1 MKESFHG
8 TTILAVMR
16 NGRLA
21 VAGDGQVT
29 LGDSIIKHGARKVRR
44 IYDGKIIVG
53 FAGSTADA
61 MTLSSRLEAKLEQYG
76 GNLTRS
82 AVELAKEWRTDK
94 YMRRLEAMMI
104 AAEKD
109 KMLLLSGN
117 GDVIEPDGGVLSIG
131 SGAQSARSAAEAL
144 FRHTDMDAR
153 SIVEASMEIAGSICI
168 YTNNSVTVEEF

>member
-1 MKESFHG
+1 MKEYLHG

-16 NGRLA
+16 NGRIA
-21 VAGDGQVT
+21 IAGDGQVT

-44 IYDGKIIVG
+44 IYEGRIIVG

-61 MTLSSRLEAKLEQYG
+61 MTLSAKLEEKLGQFG
-76 GNLTRS
+76 GNLLRS

-104 AAEKD
+104 AADKD
-109 KMLLLSGN
+109 RMLLLSGN
-117 GDVIEPDGGVLSIG
+117 GDVIEPDGGVLAIG
-131 SGAQSARSAAEAL
+131 SGSQSARSAAEAL

-153 SIVEASMEIAGSICI
+153 KIVEAAMEIAGSICV

>member
-16 NGRLA
+16 SGRIA

-61 MTLSSRLEAKLEQYG
+61 MTLSSRLESKLEQYG
-76 GNLTRS
+76 GNLVRS

-117 GDVIEPDGGVLSIG
+117 GDVIEPDGGVLAIG